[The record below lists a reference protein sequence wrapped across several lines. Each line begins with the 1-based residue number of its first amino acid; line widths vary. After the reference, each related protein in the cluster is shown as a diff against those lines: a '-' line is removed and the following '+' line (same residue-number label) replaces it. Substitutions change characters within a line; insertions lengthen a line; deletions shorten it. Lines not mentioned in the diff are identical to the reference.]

1 MKQRSFELDEDVQA
15 AINAAR
21 SARGERSSSK
31 AMAPSRGVQE
41 LWAGKG
47 KPGILLKSL
56 PYNARVALL
65 RNPLCAKKRCV
76 GSC

>member
-65 RNPLCAKKRCV
+65 RNPLCAKKGCV

>member
-31 AMAPSRGVQE
+31 AMAPSRRVQE

-56 PYNARVALL
+56 LYNVSVALL
-65 RNPLCAKKRCV
+65 RNPLRAKKRCV